1 MPRKQESGSDS
12 VHSVHSVQ
20 EEVACTSAP
29 PPPIE
34 APKERAGKKP
44 CSPELLE
51 QLARMRETARKN
63 LLARKQL
70 AQQEAGKA
78 KQHHVYGV
86 SKDAASDLESDCSAS
101 SEDTPPPAKAKA
113 KSPSDTKSSRR
124 EAKYENKYR
133 MLRLEH
139 KMVQLFNE
147 HRGRAAKPESPK
159 KEDASEVTKVAKES
173 IRRRVNDEVLREA
186 FSNIFGNR

>member
-1 MPRKQESGSDS
+1 MARRDAESAGDDVESPPDTESGPPAPI
-12 VHSVHSVQ
+12 SVQ
-20 EEVACTSAP
+20 
-29 PPPIE
+29 E

-63 LLARKQL
+63 LLARKKLQE
-70 AQQEAGKA
+70 QEAGKA

-86 SKDAASDLESDCSAS
+86 SKAVASDTESDSSVS
-101 SEDTPPPAKAKA
+101 SEAPYNTPPPAKPKA
-113 KSPSDTKSSRR
+113 KSKSSRR
-124 EAKYENKYR
+124 EAKYESKYR
-133 MLRLEH
+133 ALKLEH

-147 HRGRAAKPESPK
+147 HRGHAVKPPSPK

-186 FSNIFGNR
+186 FSNIFGGR